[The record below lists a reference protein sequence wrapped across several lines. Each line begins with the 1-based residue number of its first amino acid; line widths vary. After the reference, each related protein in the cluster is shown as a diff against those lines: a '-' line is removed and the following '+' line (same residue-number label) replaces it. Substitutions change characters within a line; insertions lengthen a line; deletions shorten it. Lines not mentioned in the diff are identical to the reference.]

1 MEEQD
6 IVAPEAEAPLEDLLE
21 AEAEE
26 AREEVGEEVVV

>member
-1 MEEQD
+1 MEEEE

-26 AREEVGEEVVV
+26 AREEEVV